1 VRAIWKGTISFG
13 LVNIPVALG
22 VATKRSDPK
31 FRMLDAETLH
41 PVRRQYVV
49 PERSESGPA
58 GQDTVP
64 APPREAAETVRGLE
78 LDSGRFV
85 VISPDE
91 LEALKADRR
100 RTIDIEAF
108 VDVAE
113 IDPVHYDR
121 SYYVMPQQG
130 SERPY
135 ALLLEAMRR
144 TGRAAVGRFVLS
156 RREHLALVRPAG
168 DALVLELLFY
178 PEDVRPKDEIEDRV
192 RGTEVLQRELDVA
205 TQLVESLARPF
216 DPDEFENERNRELQ
230 ALVERKLAGDEV
242 SVAPEPRPSAAP
254 APDLME
260 ALEASVREARS
271 RKRATEPKRERS
283 RRAASKSG

>member
-1 VRAIWKGTISFG
+1 VRAIWKGTVSFG

-49 PERSESGPA
+49 PEQSESEPA
-58 GQDTVP
+58 GKDTASP
-64 APPREAAETVRGLE
+64 PPREAAETVRGLE
-78 LDSGRFV
+78 LDPGRFV

-192 RGTEVLQRELDVA
+192 RGTEVLRRELDVA
-205 TQLVESLARPF
+205 TQLVESLSRPF
-216 DPDEFENERNRELQ
+216 DPAEFENERNRELQ

-242 SVAPEPRPSAAP
+242 AVAPEPPPSAAP
-254 APDLME
+254 APDLMQ

-271 RKRATEPKRERS
+271 RKRASGPKRERS
-283 RRAASKSG
+283 RGAASKSG

>member
-1 VRAIWKGTISFG
+1 MRAIWKGTISFG

-49 PERSESGPA
+49 PERSESEPA
-58 GQDTVP
+58 GEDTAP
-64 APPREAAETVRGLE
+64 PPPREAAETVRGLE
-78 LDSGRFV
+78 LDPGRFV

-121 SYYVMPQQG
+121 SYYVMPQEG

-205 TQLVESLARPF
+205 TQLVESLSRPF
-216 DPDEFENERNRELQ
+216 DPAEFENERNRELQ

-242 SVAPEPRPSAAP
+242 AVAPEPRPSAAP

-271 RKRATEPKRERS
+271 RKRPPEPKRERS
-283 RRAASKSG
+283 RGAASKSG

>member
-1 VRAIWKGTISFG
+1 MRAIWKGTISFG

-31 FRMLDAETLH
+31 FRILDAETLH
-41 PVRRQYVV
+41 PVRRQFVV
-49 PERSESGPA
+49 PEQVESEPEGE
-58 GQDTVP
+58 DT
-64 APPREAAETVRGLE
+64 APPPAREAAETVRGIE
-78 LDSGRFV
+78 LDPGRFV

-108 VDVAE
+108 VDVSE

-205 TQLVESLARPF
+205 TQLVESLSRPF
-216 DPDEFENERNRELQ
+216 DPAEFENERNRELQ
-230 ALVERKLAGDEV
+230 ALVERKRAGDEV
-242 SVAPEPRPSAAP
+242 AMAPEPRPSAAP
-254 APDLME
+254 VPDLME

-271 RKRATEPKRERS
+271 RKQPTEPKRKRS
-283 RRAASKSG
+283 RGAASKSG